1 MGCNCG
7 KTTKTAQNYVY
18 TNPTTNAK
26 VVYRT
31 EVEARAAQIRNG
43 GGTYVA
49 VAR

>member
-1 MGCNCG
+1 MPCNCG
-7 KTTKTAQNYVY
+7 KSTKVAQNFVY

-26 VVYRT
+26 VIYRT

-43 GGTYVA
+43 GGNYVA